1 MKEFFLYKAYGLL
14 FSSEIPLPELQISE
28 GHPDVSIQLGTVPE
42 MVSDSS
48 TVENQASRQ
57 EFLLHVNNVAFYY
70 ITNGNK
76 IIIEP
81 KGDYD
86 EAGIRLFLL
95 GSAFCALL
103 QQRGYL
109 VLHGSAVQIGGRGV
123 LFTGTSGIGKS
134 TLAAAF
140 CEKGYQIL
148 TDDVCAV
155 KIDKTGTPSVIPAFP
170 GVKLWK
176 DTAKWFDIDIRELEP
191 VRRDIEKFRVGA
203 GKNFLDRIV
212 PLNGIY
218 ILNAADI
225 QNIDIK
231 EIKGLHR
238 LEAIIENTYRYHFLQ
253 MQGVKSLHFQQCAAV
268 ADKVSVFT
276 VMRPRSGFLLDELVS
291 AIEGNVVY
299 GNR

>member
-14 FSSEIPLPELQISE
+14 FSSEILLPELQISE
-28 GHPDVSIQLGTVPE
+28 GHPEVSIRLGTVPD
-42 MVSDSS
+42 VLPDSS
-48 TVENQASRQ
+48 ATENQASRQ
-57 EFLLHVNNVAFYY
+57 EFLLHVNNVASYY
-70 ITNGNK
+70 IANGNK

-103 QQRGYL
+103 QQKGYL

-123 LFTGTSGIGKS
+123 LFTGTSGVGKS

-140 CEKGYQIL
+140 CKKGYRIL
-148 TDDVCAV
+148 TDDVCAIR
-155 KIDKTGTPSVIPAFP
+155 IDKTGVPSVIPGFP
-170 GVKLWK
+170 SVKLWK
-176 DTAKWFDIDIRELEP
+176 DTVEWFGKDIRELER
-191 VRRDIEKFRVGA
+191 VKRDIEKFRVGA
-203 GKNFLDRIV
+203 DKNFFDSIV
-212 PLNGIY
+212 PLNEIY

-253 MQGVKSLHFQQCAAV
+253 VQGVKSLHFQQCAAV
-268 ADKVSVFT
+268 ADKASVFAI
-276 VMRPRSGFLLDELVS
+276 MRPRSGFLLDELVS
-291 AIEGNVVY
+291 TIEGNVVY